1 MGIDAVDLA
10 GQIDDTLFRTEQS
23 STAIAYQGAWTQ
35 SANASRSAGEWV
47 ATNSEDTAAF
57 ISFSGRRIDLVG
69 SKAPNYGIA
78 KITVDGGTP
87 QFADYYASGYKHQQK
102 IWSIS
107 GLADGA
113 HTVVIEWS
121 GTKNAASTGTAIGV
135 DALDVAGSLTQAS
148 VPGPS
153 TTRTE
158 EASPL
163 LAYSGA
169 WTGNANTARSAGA
182 WLYTDSAGA
191 AAHVS
196 FSGTYL
202 SLVGS
207 KAPNYGIAKIT
218 VDGGTPQFAD
228 YYASGY
234 KHQQKIWSISG
245 LADGAHTVVIEWS
258 GTKNAASTGTAI
270 GVDALDVAGSLTQAS
285 VPGPSTTRTEEASP
299 LLAYSGAWTGNANT
313 ARSAGAWLYTDSA
326 GAAAH
331 VNFSGTY
338 LSLVGSKAPN
348 YGIAKITVDGGTPQ
362 FADYYASG
370 YKHQQKIWSISGL
383 ADGAHTVVIEWSGT
397 KNAASTGTAIGVDAL
412 DVAGSLTQAP

>member
-1 MGIDAVDLA
+1 M
-10 GQIDDTLFRTEQS
+10 
-23 STAIAYQGAWTQ
+23 
-35 SANASRSAGEWV
+35 
-47 ATNSEDTAAF
+47 
-57 ISFSGRRIDLVG
+57 
-69 SKAPNYGIA
+69 
-78 KITVDGGTP
+78 DGGTP
-87 QFADYYASGYKHQQK
+87 VFADYYASSYKHQQK

-113 HTVVIEWS
+113 HTVAIEWS

-158 EASPL
+158 EVSPL
-163 LAYSGA
+163 IAYGGA
-169 WTGNANTARSAGA
+169 WTANINTARSAGA
-182 WLYTDSAGA
+182 WVYTDSAGA
-191 AAHVS
+191 AAHVN

-218 VDGGTPQFAD
+218 VDGGTPVFAD
-228 YYASGY
+228 YYASSY

-245 LADGAHTVVIEWS
+245 LADGAHTVAIEWS

-285 VPGPSTTRTEEASP
+285 VPGPSTTRTEEVSP
-299 LLAYSGAWTGNANT
+299 LIAYGGAWTANINT
-313 ARSAGAWLYTDSA
+313 ARSAGAWVYTDSA

-331 VNFSGTY
+331 VDFSGTY

-348 YGIAKITVDGGTPQ
+348 YGIAKITVDGGTPV
-362 FADYYASG
+362 FADYYASS

-383 ADGAHTVVIEWSGT
+383 ADGAHTVAIEWSGT